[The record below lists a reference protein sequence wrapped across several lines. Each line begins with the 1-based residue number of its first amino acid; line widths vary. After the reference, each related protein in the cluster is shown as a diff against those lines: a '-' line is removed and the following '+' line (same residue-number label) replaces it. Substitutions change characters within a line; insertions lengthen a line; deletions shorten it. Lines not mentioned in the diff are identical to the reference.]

1 MVYSDNAMHRFS
13 LFVDYSN
20 LFGTLKGLDIRV
32 TDYEAFFWYLF
43 LQATELWQHKNHGPT
58 QPLTRLHR
66 VYWYAVGSMDS
77 WDFESERTR
86 GHLFRM
92 FDRDSE
98 TRRLYIADARQRSPA
113 LHLPE
118 LTAEA
123 FVTYR
128 SERRSW
134 YERKLSALESM
145 LKFYRTIR
153 QSTQFIDIKD
163 TGVWKV
169 NMHAKSVEEKGVDT
183 SLAVDMVALSD
194 TYDVAIVIS
203 GDADMIP
210 SIEYAKSRGKTVGVT
225 EFVKGARP
233 DSRRGHGFAT
243 RLRQAADFTVP
254 IFESEVVRARFA
266 RKGID

>member
-1 MVYSDNAMHRFS
+1 MHRFS

-20 LFGTLKGLDIRV
+20 LFGILKSLDVRV
-32 TDYEAFFWYLF
+32 TDYESFFWHIF
-43 LQATELWQHKNHGPT
+43 EQAAITWQHKLLGEQLPT
-58 QPLTRLHR
+58 LQLHR
-66 VYWYAVGSMDS
+66 VYWYAVGSMDT
-77 WDFESERTR
+77 WDFNSERTR

-92 FDRDSE
+92 FDRDAE
-98 TRRLYIADARQRSPA
+98 CRRLYIADARQRYPKEN
-113 LHLPE
+113 LPE
-118 LTAEA
+118 LTAEG

-128 SERRSW
+128 RERQKW
-134 YERKLSALESM
+134 YEDKRAALESM
-145 LKFYRTIR
+145 RKFFRTIR

-163 TGVWKV
+163 SGVWKV
-169 NMHAKSVEEKGVDT
+169 NIHAKSVEEKGVDT

-210 SIEYAKSRGKTVGVT
+210 SIEYAKTRGKTVGVT
-225 EFVKGARP
+225 ELLKGARP

-254 IFESEVVRARFA
+254 VFESELTRTSFA

>member
-1 MVYSDNAMHRFS
+1 MHRFS

-32 TDYEAFFWYLF
+32 TDYEAFFWYVF
-43 LQATELWQHKNHGPT
+43 GQGADIWQQKNSGPT
-58 QPLTRLHR
+58 PPLTRLHR
-66 VYWYAVGSMDS
+66 VYWYAVGSMDM

-92 FDRDSE
+92 FDRDAAS
-98 TRRLYIADARQRSPA
+98 RRLYIADAHQRNPK
-113 LHLPE
+113 LQLPE

-134 YERKLSALESM
+134 YEGKIAALDSM
-145 LKFYRTIR
+145 RKFYRTIR

-163 TGVWKV
+163 HGVWKV
-169 NMHAKSVEEKGVDT
+169 NIHAKSVEEKGVDT
-183 SLAVDMVALSD
+183 SLAVDMVALLD

-225 EFVKGARP
+225 EFVRGARP
-233 DSRRGHGFAT
+233 DSQRGHSFAA
-243 RLRQAADFTVP
+243 RLRQAADFTLQMY
-254 IFESEVVRARFA
+254 ESELVRTHFA
-266 RKGID
+266 RKGIN